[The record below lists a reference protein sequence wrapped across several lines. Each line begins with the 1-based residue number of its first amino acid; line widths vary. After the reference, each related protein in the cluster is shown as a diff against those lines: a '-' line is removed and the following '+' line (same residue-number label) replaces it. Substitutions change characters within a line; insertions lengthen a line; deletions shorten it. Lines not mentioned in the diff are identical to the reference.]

1 MCFLN
6 CIRILLQHGAN
17 PNCSYRSNLTPLHVL
32 IFTVSEN
39 FTLHCETQKLNNF
52 DFIKN
57 ILLLLLQHGLDCNI
71 TYQHV
76 LQSVMDMVQ
85 NLRNCNDML
94 SVYELAKILI
104 LYGADPNDVLN
115 GKVTAGSAIVRSTID
130 HYSLRGQHVNYGCTD
145 GNESSSVFRGSFR
158 TNSRYTLFYYII
170 LITKKE
176 FLLTDPN
183 RAYARII
190 HLFYYSMCHEPLYNC
205 LKSLHNF
212 YVAQVPN
219 KSTENL
225 ISLITSLYKQPRTLK
240 QICRQSVY
248 KSLNHKLALNINK
261 LNLPGPLKEYM
272 LSFEA

>member
-1 MCFLN
+1 
-6 CIRILLQHGAN
+6 
-17 PNCSYRSNLTPLHVL
+17 
-32 IFTVSEN
+32 
-39 FTLHCETQKLNNF
+39 
-52 DFIKN
+52 
-57 ILLLLLQHGLDCNI
+57 
-71 TYQHV
+71 
-76 LQSVMDMVQ
+76 MDMVQ
-85 NLRNCNDML
+85 NLRNSNDML
-94 SVYELAKILI
+94 SVYELAKTLI
-104 LYGADPNDVLN
+104 LYGADTNDVLN

-130 HYSLRGQHVNYGCTD
+130 HYSLRGQHVNYSCD
-145 GNESSSVFRGSFR
+145 GNETSSGFRGSFR

-170 LITKKE
+170 LITKKD

-183 RAYARII
+183 RAFARII
-190 HLFYYSMCHEPLYNC
+190 YLFYYSMAHEPLYNC

-219 KSTENL
+219 KSTEYL
-225 ISLITSLYKQPRTLK
+225 ISLITSLYKRPRTLK